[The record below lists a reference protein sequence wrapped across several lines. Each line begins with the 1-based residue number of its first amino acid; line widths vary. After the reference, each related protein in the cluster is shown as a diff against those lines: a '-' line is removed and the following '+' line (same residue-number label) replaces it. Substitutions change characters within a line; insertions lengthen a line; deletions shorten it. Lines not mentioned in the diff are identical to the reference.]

1 MQHTEGG
8 ANFDPEVYIKADQMI
23 HEAHTCKQCSLIV
36 SDSIAVSG
44 SGPEFLP
51 DFLQRQ
57 NLLWKCKQICHHIQP
72 LPPVAC
78 AVMFYYNNRNPI
90 KDT

>member
-36 SDSIAVSG
+36 SDSIAVFRFW
-44 SGPEFLP
+44 P
-51 DFLQRQ
+51 RV
-57 NLLWKCKQICHHIQP
+57 
-72 LPPVAC
+72 PP
-78 AVMFYYNNRNPI
+78 
-90 KDT
+90 